1 MTSYAST
8 SLWPELPALET
19 WADTCAT
26 LHMWLQI
33 AGKIRLE
40 LSPWTNHSWGSA
52 LYLTASGFTTSPI
65 PCEAGTFEI
74 AFDFVD
80 HELQI
85 TTSDGRGRD
94 MPLQAMSVAD
104 FYRKVMAALEE
115 LDIEVF
121 IYTRPAEVVEAI
133 RFERDEKHASYDAET
148 VNRTWR
154 AFVQADRVFKTFR
167 AGFLGKASPV
177 HVFWGAFDLAATRFS
192 GRPAPLHPGGV
203 PNCADW
209 VMQEA
214 YSHELASAGFWPGAG
229 FGEAAFY
236 AYAWPEPAGYS
247 ARKAMPDAAY
257 YSETLKEF
265 ILPYEAVR
273 TAENPDGALLA
284 FLQSTYESA
293 AELGQWDRRALEV
306 GHTTSPGRKRQ

>member
-1 MTSYAST
+1 MTT
-8 SLWPELPALET
+8 PETTTRWPELPSPEA
-19 WADTCAT
+19 WADTYAT

-65 PCEAGTFEI
+65 PGDSGTFEME
-74 AFDFVD
+74 FDFVA
-80 HELQI
+80 HELRI
-85 TTSDGRGRD
+85 TTSDGRDRD
-94 MPLQAMSVAD
+94 IPLQAMSVAD

-115 LDIEVF
+115 LDIDVS

-133 RFERDEKHASYDAET
+133 RFERDNKHASYEPET
-148 VNRTWR
+148 VNRIWR
-154 AFVQADRVFKTFR
+154 AFAQADRVFKTFR

-192 GRPAPLHPGGV
+192 GRPAPLHPGGA

-229 FGEAAFY
+229 FGEPAFY

-247 ARKAMPDAAY
+247 ERDVVPDAAY
-257 YSETLKEF
+257 YSETMKEF
-265 ILPYEAVR
+265 VLPYEAVR
-273 TAENPDGALLA
+273 TAKDPDAALLA

-293 AELGQWDRRALEV
+293 ADLGQWDRRALERDSA
-306 GHTTSPGRKRQ
+306 TNFGRKKS